1 MLTGRFSLC
10 GLSGPL
16 SPGIFCHS
24 PDRLLSLRHTVAT
37 CWGKQNK
44 KKQETEKQ
52 KKSVGTQSRSDSE
65 QILHLKVPA
74 KPLAQFDFVSPSQT
88 YDFMH
93 PGTLESLENP
103 RKNIPFLPSSAVA
116 AEVTSSK
123 QAKEKES
130 SSPLT
135 SDLKLSGETSG
146 LKSKF
151 SLFTCDTDSEANVF
165 HSRGFSSNTVN
176 NLSS

>member
-1 MLTGRFSLC
+1 MLTGRFSLR

-44 KKQETEKQ
+44 KKQETKKQ

-93 PGTLESLENP
+93 PGTLESLEKSP
-103 RKNIPFLPSSAVA
+103 EKHSIFTFLCGGRRSDFKQTSKRKRVQFPFSI
-116 AEVTSSK
+116 
-123 QAKEKES
+123 
-130 SSPLT
+130 
-135 SDLKLSGETSG
+135 
-146 LKSKF
+146 
-151 SLFTCDTDSEANVF
+151 
-165 HSRGFSSNTVN
+165 
-176 NLSS
+176 